1 MIQMKSIFIG
11 SKAKPTYLV
20 EIHPAK
26 KQIHIYKPDRFSKNE
41 EFYEKY
47 ALGQEVLTATYD
59 KIIVQPAAYK
69 SYLHAPEMII
79 VIKKKPIRIAT
90 TIREI
95 KA

>member
-1 MIQMKSIFIG
+1 MKSIFIG

-26 KQIHIYKPDRFSKNE
+26 KLLHIYKPDRFSKNE

-47 ALGQEVLTATYD
+47 SLGQEVLTATYD

-69 SYLHAPEMII
+69 GYLHAPEMIAY
-79 VIKKKPIRIAT
+79 IKKKPIRITT

-95 KA
+95 RT

>member
-1 MIQMKSIFIG
+1 MKSIFIG
-11 SKAKPTYLV
+11 SKSKPTYLV
-20 EIHPAK
+20 EIHPSK

-47 ALGQEVLTATYD
+47 ALGVEVLTAKYD
-59 KIIVQPAAYK
+59 KIMAQPTSYK
-69 SYLHAPEMII
+69 HYLHAPEMI
-79 VIKKKPIRIAT
+79 VYIKKKPIRIAT

>member
-1 MIQMKSIFIG
+1 MKSIFVG

-47 ALGQEVLTATYD
+47 ALGQEVLTAKYD
-59 KIIVQPAAYK
+59 KIMAQPTPYRQF
-69 SYLHAPEMII
+69 LHAPEMI
-79 VIKKKPIRIAT
+79 VYIKKKPIRITT

-95 KA
+95 KAWL

>member
-1 MIQMKSIFIG
+1 MKPIFIG
-11 SKAKPTYLV
+11 SKARPTYLV

-47 ALGQEVLTATYD
+47 SLGQPVLTATYD
-59 KIIVQPAAYK
+59 KIIVQPVAYK
-69 SYLHAPEMII
+69 HYLHAPEMII
-79 VIKKKPIRIAT
+79 IIKKKPIRIAT

-95 KA
+95 RT

>member
-1 MIQMKSIFIG
+1 MKSIFIG

-20 EIHPAK
+20 EINPAK
-26 KQIHIYKPDRFSKNE
+26 KEIHIYKPDRFSKHE

-47 ALGQEVLTATYD
+47 SLGQLVLTSKYD

-69 SYLHAPEMII
+69 HYLHAPEMII

>member
-1 MIQMKSIFIG
+1 MKSIFIG

-20 EIHPAK
+20 EINPAK
-26 KQIHIYKPDRFSKNE
+26 KEIHIYKPDRFSKHE

-47 ALGQEVLTATYD
+47 SLGQLVLTSKYD
-59 KIIVQPAAYK
+59 KIIVQPVAYK
-69 SYLHAPEMII
+69 HYLHAPEMII

>member
-20 EIHPAK
+20 EINPAK

-59 KIIVQPAAYK
+59 KIIVQPVAYK
-69 SYLHAPEMII
+69 GYFHAPEMIM

-95 KA
+95 RT

>member
-1 MIQMKSIFIG
+1 MKSIFIG
-11 SKAKPTYLV
+11 SKSKPTYLV

-26 KQIHIYKPDRFSKNE
+26 KQIHIYKPDAK
-41 EFYEKY
+41 
-47 ALGQEVLTATYD
+47 YD
-59 KIIVQPAAYK
+59 KIIVQPVSYK
-69 SYLHAPEMII
+69 QFLHAPEMII